1 MKTDANGRHHMRRQ
15 DRAMPDRAEQ
25 LDVIRGSRFLTLAMS
40 RDNQPY
46 LVSLCYAFD
55 ERENC
60 FYAHGATAGKKL
72 EYVRANPRVWGQVL
86 DDGGYAPGKATY
98 YYRTVMFDALAEVV
112 DDPETKARALRTL
125 IERYEP
131 AAGAGPMAARMVV
144 QAMVDR
150 TAVLRLRV
158 LAMTGKQN
166 RPEASPAAPPSPEA

>member
-86 DDGGYAPGKATY
+86 DDAILVLDGQC
-98 YYRTVMFDALAEVV
+98 VQEVGQHGFV
-112 DDPETKARALRTL
+112 LL
-125 IERYEP
+125 QEP
-131 AAGAGPMAARMVV
+131 LSL
-144 QAMVDR
+144 
-150 TAVLRLRV
+150 VLR
-158 LAMTGKQN
+158 
-166 RPEASPAAPPSPEA
+166 